1 MEYYRA
7 MKIEPDRTVEDYEE
21 EEIEVEEIRVEAKEV
36 GD

>member
-1 MEYYRA
+1 